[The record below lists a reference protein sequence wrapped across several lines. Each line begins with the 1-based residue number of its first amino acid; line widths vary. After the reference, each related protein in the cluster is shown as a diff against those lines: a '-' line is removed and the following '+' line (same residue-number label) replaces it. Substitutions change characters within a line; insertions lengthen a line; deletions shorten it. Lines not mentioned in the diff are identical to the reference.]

1 MYTKSNDI
9 MKRFLSLVIATA
21 VYVILGLISW
31 NIVCSI
37 IDLPSK
43 TLIELADYRLWTYSG
58 ITFVLIY
65 LLQYILEGKDPF
77 DNIGNG
83 YFLFL
88 IPLILNVVIGL
99 FVNHWEGAW
108 QSVNIIFTII
118 YNVVNIA
125 YITIYV
131 YFILDK
137 K

>member
-9 MKRFLSLVIATA
+9 MKKFLSLVIATA

>member
-9 MKRFLSLVIATA
+9 MKKFLSLVIATA

-58 ITFVLIY
+58 ITFALIY
-65 LLQYILEGKDPF
+65 LLQYILEGRDPF

-118 YNVVNIA
+118 YNVINIA

>member
-1 MYTKSNDI
+1 
-9 MKRFLSLVIATA
+9 MKKFLSLVIAAT

-58 ITFVLIY
+58 ITFALIY
-65 LLQYILEGKDPF
+65 LLQYILEGRDPF

-118 YNVVNIA
+118 YNVINIA

>member
-9 MKRFLSLVIATA
+9 MKKFLSLVIAAA

-58 ITFVLIY
+58 ITFALIY
-65 LLQYILEGKDPF
+65 LLQYILEGRNPF

-118 YNVVNIA
+118 YNVINIA

>member
-1 MYTKSNDI
+1 
-9 MKRFLSLVIATA
+9 MKKFLSLVIATT

-118 YNVVNIA
+118 YNVVNVA

>member
-1 MYTKSNDI
+1 
-9 MKRFLSLVIATA
+9 MKKFLSLVIATA

-43 TLIELADYRLWTYSG
+43 TLIELEDYRLWTYSG

-65 LLQYILEGKDPF
+65 LLQYILERKDPF
-77 DNIGNG
+77 DNIGKG

-118 YNVVNIA
+118 YNVVNVA

>member
-1 MYTKSNDI
+1 MYTKSNYI
-9 MKRFLSLVIATA
+9 MKKFLSLVIAVA

-58 ITFVLIY
+58 ITFALIY
-65 LLQYILEGKDPF
+65 LLQYILEGRDPF

-118 YNVVNIA
+118 YNVINIA

>member
-1 MYTKSNDI
+1 
-9 MKRFLSLVIATA
+9 MKKFLSLVIATA

-118 YNVVNIA
+118 YNVINIA

>member
-1 MYTKSNDI
+1 
-9 MKRFLSLVIATA
+9 MKKFLSLVIAAA

-58 ITFVLIY
+58 ITFALIY

-77 DNIGNG
+77 DNIGKG

-118 YNVVNIA
+118 YNVINIA

>member
-9 MKRFLSLVIATA
+9 MKKFLSLVIAAA

-58 ITFVLIY
+58 ITFALIY
-65 LLQYILEGKDPF
+65 LLQYILEGRDPF

-118 YNVVNIA
+118 YNVINIA

>member
-1 MYTKSNDI
+1 
-9 MKRFLSLVIATA
+9 MKKFLSLVIATA

-77 DNIGNG
+77 DNIGKG

>member
-1 MYTKSNDI
+1 
-9 MKRFLSLVIATA
+9 MKKFLSLVIATA

-58 ITFVLIY
+58 ITFALIY

-77 DNIGNG
+77 DNIGKG

-118 YNVVNIA
+118 YNVVNVA

>member
-1 MYTKSNDI
+1 
-9 MKRFLSLVIATA
+9 MKKFLSLVIAVA

-58 ITFVLIY
+58 ITFALIY
-65 LLQYILEGKDPF
+65 LLQYILEGRDPF

-118 YNVVNIA
+118 YNVINIA

>member
-1 MYTKSNDI
+1 
-9 MKRFLSLVIATA
+9 MKKFLSLVIAAA

-58 ITFVLIY
+58 ITFALIY
-65 LLQYILEGKDPF
+65 LLQYILEGRNPF

-118 YNVVNIA
+118 YNVINIA

>member
-1 MYTKSNDI
+1 
-9 MKRFLSLVIATA
+9 MKKFLSLVIATA

>member
-9 MKRFLSLVIATA
+9 MKKFLSLVIAVA

-58 ITFVLIY
+58 ITFALIY
-65 LLQYILEGKDPF
+65 LLQYILEGRDPF

-118 YNVVNIA
+118 YNVINIA

>member
-1 MYTKSNDI
+1 
-9 MKRFLSLVIATA
+9 MKKFLSLVIATA

-77 DNIGNG
+77 DNIGKG

-118 YNVVNIA
+118 YNVVNVA

>member
-1 MYTKSNDI
+1 
-9 MKRFLSLVIATA
+9 MKKFLSLVIAA
-21 VYVILGLISW
+21 ALYVILGLISW

-58 ITFVLIY
+58 ITFALIY
-65 LLQYILEGKDPF
+65 LLQYILEGRNPF

-118 YNVVNIA
+118 YNVINIA

>member
-1 MYTKSNDI
+1 
-9 MKRFLSLVIATA
+9 MKKFLSLVIATA

-65 LLQYILEGKDPF
+65 LLQYILERKDPF

>member
-1 MYTKSNDI
+1 
-9 MKRFLSLVIATA
+9 MKKFLSLVIAAA

-58 ITFVLIY
+58 ITFALIY
-65 LLQYILEGKDPF
+65 LLQYILEGRNSF

-118 YNVVNIA
+118 YNVINIA

>member
-1 MYTKSNDI
+1 
-9 MKRFLSLVIATA
+9 MKKFLSLVIAAA

-58 ITFVLIY
+58 ITFALIY
-65 LLQYILEGKDPF
+65 LLQYILEGRDPF

-99 FVNHWEGAW
+99 FG
-108 QSVNIIFTII
+108 
-118 YNVVNIA
+118 
-125 YITIYV
+125 
-131 YFILDK
+131 LM
-137 K
+137 

>member
-1 MYTKSNDI
+1 MYTISNDI
-9 MKRFLSLVIATA
+9 MKKFLSLVIATA

>member
-1 MYTKSNDI
+1 
-9 MKRFLSLVIATA
+9 MKKFLSLVIAAA

-58 ITFVLIY
+58 ITFALIY
-65 LLQYILEGKDPF
+65 LLQYILEGRDPF

-118 YNVVNIA
+118 YNVINIA

>member
-9 MKRFLSLVIATA
+9 MKKFLSLVIAAT

-58 ITFVLIY
+58 ITFALIY
-65 LLQYILEGKDPF
+65 LLQYILEGRDPF

-118 YNVVNIA
+118 YNVINIA

>member
-1 MYTKSNDI
+1 
-9 MKRFLSLVIATA
+9 MKKFLSLVIATA

-77 DNIGNG
+77 DNIGKG

-99 FVNHWEGAW
+99 FVDHWEGAW

-118 YNVVNIA
+118 YNVINIA

>member
-1 MYTKSNDI
+1 